1 MSLEHAML
9 AELQTAIQ
17 INPKLN
23 RWVVALSGGLDSSVL
38 LHALVEANQKL
49 AQPLSL
55 AALHI
60 NHQLSPHSDE
70 WQAHCQRVAGDLGVE
85 FLTDTVDI
93 DVRGKGLESAAR
105 EARYTVFSRFLSA
118 QDCLL
123 MGHHA
128 DDQAETVLLR
138 LMRGAG
144 VLGLSGI
151 PSVRPLGDTH
161 LLRPLSLRPFLLRP
175 LLQQT
180 REQLTEYAQH
190 YALTWVED
198 ESNESEQFDRN
209 YLRHQVMPLLAER
222 WPQVTKRLV
231 KTAVHLQEA
240 QTLLHDLAEMDVQK
254 LDSRAERYGV
264 SIDWKALKQLK
275 PERISNVIRYWCE
288 QQSLSVPDSEQM
300 QQIHEQFFSSSAM
313 LTSAVVNWGSVEL
326 RQFNQRL
333 YLMQILDKFS
343 SAKEEVIWN
352 VKTDLDMGS
361 AGHLVL
367 SEDSGQAM
375 TFPDVFDKKT
385 VSIRWRVGGERCTP
399 MERSS
404 SQTVK
409 KLLQEYKLETWLRD
423 RVPLIYIDEQLA
435 AVGDLWL
442 CQEFALEK
450 GEPAV
455 NIKWLIN

>member
-9 AELQTAIQ
+9 VELQAAIQ
-17 INPKLN
+17 TYPKLK

-38 LHALVEANQKL
+38 LHALMKANQML
-49 AQPLSL
+49 VQPLSL

-60 NHQLSPHSDE
+60 NHQLSPRSDE
-70 WQAHCQRVAGDLGVE
+70 WQAHCQRVAEALDVE
-85 FLTDTVDI
+85 FFADAVNI
-93 DVRGKGLESAAR
+93 DARGRGLESAAR
-105 EARYTVFSRFLSA
+105 EARYTVFSGFLSS

-151 PSVRPLGDTH
+151 PSVRPLGDAH
-161 LLRPLSLRPFLLRP
+161 LLRP

-180 REQLTEYAQH
+180 REQLTEYAQLH
-190 YALTWVED
+190 ALTWVED

-222 WPQVTKRLV
+222 WPQMNKRLV
-231 KTAVHLQEA
+231 KTAFHLQEA
-240 QTLLHDLAEMDVQK
+240 QTLLHDLAEMDLHT
-254 LDSRAERYGV
+254 LDARVERYGV

-288 QQSLSVPDSEQM
+288 QQHLSVPDSEQM

-313 LTSAVVNWGSVEL
+313 LTSAVVNWGNVEL

-333 YLMQILDKFS
+333 YLMLILDKFS
-343 SAKEEVIWN
+343 SKKDAMAWDR
-352 VKTDLDMGS
+352 KTDLDMGS

-367 SEDSGQAM
+367 SEDSGQGMA
-375 TFPDVFDKKT
+375 FPDVFDKKSI
-385 VSIRWRVGGERCTP
+385 SIRWRTGGERCTP
-399 MERSS
+399 MGRSS

-435 AVGDLWL
+435 AVGDIWL
-442 CQEFALEK
+442 CQEFVGMSDDAM
-450 GEPAV
+450 V
-455 NIKWLIN
+455 NVHWVIS